1 MFNTREAVTIVVQCG
16 APRFPAVRHHGG
28 GHDVLHGPH
37 LDEHKR
43 AGVLQRAHQEGVR
56 RGVQDGARLSGQEGT
71 GPREGG
77 PTSTLALALTLT
89 LHCSLDAHSTT
100 AHQPPRPP
108 PRHRCPI
115 GRRRGGTRSL
125 CPSRAARP
133 PRCTLGADRRGST
146 STCIAPA
153 PWSEAGGTTRSSPSS
168 IGEPHPTPTLPLPLP
183 LALALAWR
191 HTCATPFCSCA
202 CHFLPFTPF
211 LPPCVPRPLPSCHVP
226 LATRRSPPTPPPLRR
241 RTRGTPLP
249 ELPAVGQG
257 KSTSSQIGSFWH
269 DKHMYG
275 PDLNNQQLR
284 QRSAYPE
291 PHREPEPQ
299 RKPKPQTPT
308 PSPYPNQERHHA
320 PYSDRAPEPVC
331 ARGLANRRP
340 DVVSIVSRVDS
351 QCVLPPRPPA
361 RG

>member
-1 MFNTREAVTIVVQCG
+1 MVGGWWNDPLFAELNRSTSPYPYPTATPTPS
-16 APRFPAVRHHGG
+16 PRPRLA
-28 GHDVLHGPH
+28 PH
-37 LDEHKR
+37 LRH
-43 AGVLQRAHQEGVR
+43 
-56 RGVQDGARLSGQEGT
+56 
-71 GPREGG
+71 
-77 PTSTLALALTLT
+77 ALLL
-89 LHCSLDAHSTT
+89 
-100 AHQPPRPP
+100 
-108 PRHRCPI
+108 
-115 GRRRGGTRSL
+115 
-125 CPSRAARP
+125 
-133 PRCTLGADRRGST
+133 
-146 STCIAPA
+146 
-153 PWSEAGGTTRSSPSS
+153 
-168 IGEPHPTPTLPLPLP
+168 
-183 LALALAWR
+183 
-191 HTCATPFCSCA
+191 CA

-211 LPPCVPRPLPSCHVP
+211 LPPCVPRPPPSCHVP
-226 LATRRSPPTPPPLRR
+226 VATRRSPPTPPPLRH

-351 QCVLPPRPPA
+351 QCVLPPRHRPEGDTGIRPSVT
-361 RG
+361 RGASGPDGL

>member
-1 MFNTREAVTIVVQCG
+1 MFSAG
-16 APRFPAVRHHGG
+16 APRFPAARHHGG

-77 PTSTLALALTLT
+77 PTSNLALALTLT

-168 IGEPHPTPTLPLPLP
+168 IGQPHPTPTLPLRLT

-211 LPPCVPRPLPSCHVP
+211 LPPCVPRPPSLLPRPSCHAALTAHPTAAAPQDTGHTAARAAGSRAGQIDLVP
-226 LATRRSPPTPPPLRR
+226 DWLLLARQAYVRARPQQPAAASTVSLPRTAS
-241 RTRGTPLP
+241 RTRTPTL
-249 ELPAVGQG
+249 
-257 KSTSSQIGSFWH
+257 T
-269 DKHMYG
+269 
-275 PDLNNQQLR
+275 
-284 QRSAYPE
+284 
-291 PHREPEPQ
+291 
-299 RKPKPQTPT
+299 QTPT
-308 PSPYPNQERHHA
+308 PHTSPYPNQEWHHA

-351 QCVLPPRPPA
+351 QCVLPPRGHRPA
-361 RG
+361 RV

>member
-1 MFNTREAVTIVVQCG
+1 MTCWLSNLFLFNTREAVTIVVQCG
-16 APRFPAVRHHGG
+16 ASRFPAARHHGG
-28 GHDVLHGPH
+28 GHDVLHGSH

-43 AGVLQRAHQEGVR
+43 AGVLQRAHQEGIH
-56 RGVQDGARLSGQEGT
+56 RGVQDGARLSGQEGP

-77 PTSTLALALTLT
+77 PTCTLALALTLT
-89 LHCSLDAHSTT
+89 LHFSLDAHSTT

-168 IGEPHPTPTLPLPLP
+168 IGQPHPTPTP
-183 LALALAWR
+183 
-191 HTCATPFCSCA
+191 S
-202 CHFLPFTPF
+202 
-211 LPPCVPRPLPSCHVP
+211 PRPRPRLAPHLRHALLLARVSLPSVHAVPSPVRAPPPFP
-226 LATRRSPPTPPPLRR
+226 LATSLLPRGAHRPPAAHPTAAAPQDTGHTAARAAGSRAGQIDLVPDWLLLARQAYVRARPQQPAAASTVSLPRTAS
-241 RTRGTPLP
+241 RTRTPTL
-249 ELPAVGQG
+249 
-257 KSTSSQIGSFWH
+257 T
-269 DKHMYG
+269 
-275 PDLNNQQLR
+275 
-284 QRSAYPE
+284 
-291 PHREPEPQ
+291 
-299 RKPKPQTPT
+299 QTPNPHT
-308 PSPYPNQERHHA
+308 SPYPNQERHHA

-340 DVVSIVSRVDS
+340 DVVSI
-351 QCVLPPRPPA
+351 Q
-361 RG
+361 